1 MNENK
6 KGQQILIIALVV
18 VIVGMSI
25 GFAVTSYTTTL
36 QIQGNTVTAKAA
48 KWDVHFDDTS
58 YTETTGTGYV
68 AASSH
73 TLTGTTL
80 TYAVT
85 LQPGQTYEAAAVVE
99 NEGTFDANLT
109 GLTLSGLSADQ
120 AKYIRYKVYYNNTEY
135 TTSNNALSVPLAK
148 TTGTANVKVKVE
160 YYLPEDST
168 DLPATDVQLTL
179 TSSLTYTQAS

>member
-1 MNENK
+1 MEGNK
-6 KGQQILIIALVV
+6 KGQQLLIIALVV
-18 VIVGMSI
+18 AVVAMSI

-36 QIQGNTVTAKAA
+36 NITGNTVTAKAA

-85 LQPGQTYEAAAVVE
+85 LEPGQIYEATVTVK

-109 GLTLSGLSADQ
+109 GITLSGLTSAQ
-120 AKYIRYKVYYNNTEY
+120 ENYIHYSIFYNGTEY
-135 TTSNNALSVPLAK
+135 TASNNSLAIALAK
-148 TTGTANVKVKVE
+148 TTGTATVKVKVE
-160 YYLPEDST
+160 YYLPNDAA
-168 DLPATDVQLTL
+168 DLPATDATLNL
-179 TSSLTYTQAS
+179 TSSLTYTQA